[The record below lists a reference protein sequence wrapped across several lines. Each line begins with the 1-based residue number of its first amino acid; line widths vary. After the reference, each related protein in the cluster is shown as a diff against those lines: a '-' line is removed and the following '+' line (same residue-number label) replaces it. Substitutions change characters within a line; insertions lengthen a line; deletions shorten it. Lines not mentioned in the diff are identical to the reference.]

1 MHLTSDEYQ
10 TAAQKMLA
18 ENQSDH
24 SKAKEPASMNTEIT
38 KNKQHKSLEAPTTI
52 RKVQQNESKFKRS
65 NTALLN
71 AQLIAAKRRWKQAKT
86 ESNPF
91 QVSRPAPIEDV
102 DPELEIDDDELP
114 TFCRRLKN
122 FRKNCVYISKDCMR
136 YRPKATGVRNVK
148 LEKPVSPKENFQ
160 FIF

>member
-10 TAAQKMLA
+10 TENAAQKILA

-24 SKAKEPASMNTEIT
+24 SKAKES
-38 KNKQHKSLEAPTTI
+38 
-52 RKVQQNESKFKRS
+52 
-65 NTALLN
+65 ALLN

-102 DPELEIDDDELP
+102 DPDLEIDDDELP
-114 TFCRRLKN
+114 TFCRRLKQ
-122 FRKNCVYISKDCMR
+122 FRKDCVYISKDCMR
-136 YRPKATGVRNVK
+136 YRPKAVGVRNVK
-148 LEKPVSPKENFQ
+148 FEKLVSPKETFQ
-160 FIF
+160 FNF